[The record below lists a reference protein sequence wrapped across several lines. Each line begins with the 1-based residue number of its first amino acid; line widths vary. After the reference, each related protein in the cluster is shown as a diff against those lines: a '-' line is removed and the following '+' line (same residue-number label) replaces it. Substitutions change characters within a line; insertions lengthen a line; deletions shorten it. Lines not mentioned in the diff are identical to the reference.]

1 MKKVIAIGLLLL
13 LLYNMFG
20 LTVALL
26 FFEEE
31 FRNASPTTQNDQ
43 WKTFKVPIPTLPYN
57 TAWENQEGE
66 EGLIR
71 EGENFY
77 NIMGQRH
84 ENDTLYITLKTNRD
98 AHERFVELS
107 ERVQELM
114 DLTSQSS
121 QSPLN
126 KALKLLYELT
136 KIYLFTSSFIL
147 TSPSLIEVDSYSLR
161 YERPNQSLLTSFC
174 CLLTPPPEQGY
185 NILF

>member
-1 MKKVIAIGLLLL
+1 
-13 LLYNMFG
+13 MFG

-31 FRNASPTTQNDQ
+31 FRNASPITQNDQ

-57 TAWENQEGE
+57 TVWEDHEGE

-107 ERVQELM
+107 ERVQQLM
-114 DLTSQSS
+114 DLASESS

-136 KIYLFTSSFIL
+136 KIYLF
-147 TSPSLIEVDSYSLR
+147 SPAFVLASPCLIEIASYSSA
-161 YERPNQSLLTSFC
+161 YERLPQRVLMPFC
-174 CLLTPPPEQGY
+174 HLFTPPPEQGY
-185 NILF
+185 NLLF